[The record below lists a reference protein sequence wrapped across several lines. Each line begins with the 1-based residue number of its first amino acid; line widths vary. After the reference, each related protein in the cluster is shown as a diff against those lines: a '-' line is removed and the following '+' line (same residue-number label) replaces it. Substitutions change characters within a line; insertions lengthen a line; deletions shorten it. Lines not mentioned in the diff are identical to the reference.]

1 MDLGALKQLET
12 IELRFPPSV
21 SSSESLDYMKEVID
35 SAKQVLKAS
44 KATGGEKIVL
54 TYTRFEG
61 EEQVHRGMGCVQG
74 YIRIYERDTIVII

>member
-1 MDLGALKQLET
+1 MDLGAPKQLET

-44 KATGGEKIVL
+44 KATGGGGENRVDLYKI
-54 TYTRFEG
+54 
-61 EEQVHRGMGCVQG
+61 RG
-74 YIRIYERDTIVII
+74 